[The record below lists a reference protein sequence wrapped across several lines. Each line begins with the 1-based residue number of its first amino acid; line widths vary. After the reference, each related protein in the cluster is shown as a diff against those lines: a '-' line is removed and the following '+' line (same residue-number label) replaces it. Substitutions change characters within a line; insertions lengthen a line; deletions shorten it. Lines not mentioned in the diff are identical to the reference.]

1 MDSCVDLSTSVV
13 HSHSKEERDVAVK
26 FIIAKKK
33 NLLTLVLDGRQRQ
46 SFKACSVASGSK
58 LIERY

>member
-26 FIIAKKK
+26 FIIAKK